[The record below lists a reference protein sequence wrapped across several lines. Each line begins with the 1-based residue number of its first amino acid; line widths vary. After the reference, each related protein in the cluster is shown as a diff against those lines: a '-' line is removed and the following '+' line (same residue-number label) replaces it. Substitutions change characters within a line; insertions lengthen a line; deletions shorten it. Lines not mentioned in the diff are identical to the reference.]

1 MSLSNTSYPLSPQ
14 NTAVLAGKNVGK
26 RIHCITEYQEKFDRL
41 QRAADRNHYWALIAL
56 KELNALTTGMVGK
69 NNVYV
74 RPGERQHGTGNEKY
88 YVFLPGLK
96 ATVVRWANDQF
107 CITGLDLDKNYYEV
121 TAPGQDT
128 TRMGLYRATIDPV
141 RSEWKGT
148 YVADGKVAAQHGR
161 LVAVAD
167 GKFTRIS
174 DALRETMPRTVQH
187 LGVGAAQL
195 SESGAD
201 LHFTPGRGRLG
212 GGLLRYNP
220 LKVENSRASALLLAA
235 TMESSRDVKGVI
247 WAADFG
253 GSAVLTQAMQIL
265 ADKGISLKG
274 HTVYFHKPRTSPA
287 KALRLAHQLQ
297 MRLNERIADTGLSA
311 LGALSQFSVA
321 GERLKNKDDP
331 YNKGYHAEAWLNGGL
346 KVAAPAG
353 FLAAAIGGQA
363 GLIVGGIAT
372 AIGGAGVVHA
382 LGKSAA
388 ESFGYRFKR

>member
-1 MSLSNTSYPLSPQ
+1 MTY
-14 NTAVLAGKNVGK
+14 
-26 RIHCITEYQEKFDRL
+26 ERL
-41 QRAADRNHYWALIAL
+41 KRAADRNHHWARIAV
-56 KELNALTTGMVGK
+56 KELHALTTGMLGK

-74 RPGERQHGTGNEKY
+74 RPGERQRGTGNELY
-88 YVFLPGLK
+88 YVFFPGLK
-96 ATVVRWANDQF
+96 ATVVRWMNDQF
-107 CITGLDLDKNYYEV
+107 CITKLAMDDHYFDL

-128 TRMGLYRATIDPV
+128 ARMGLYRASIDPV
-141 RSEWKGT
+141 RGEWKGT
-148 YVADGKVAAQHGR
+148 YIANGKVAAQHGR

-167 GKFTRIS
+167 GKFNRVS
-174 DALRETMPRTVQH
+174 DALRETMPRTVKH

-195 SESGAD
+195 SDSGAD
-201 LHFTPGRGRLG
+201 LHFTPGRARLG
-212 GGLLRYNP
+212 GGLLSYNP
-220 LKVENSRASALLLAA
+220 LKVDNSRASALLLAV
-235 TMESSRDVKGVI
+235 TMESSREIKGVV

-253 GSAVLTQAMQIL
+253 GSSVLTQAMQIL
-265 ADKGISLKG
+265 ADKGIRLTG

-287 KALRLAHQLQ
+287 KALRLAHQLE
-297 MRLNERIADTGLSA
+297 MRLNERIADTGYSV

-321 GERLKNKDDP
+321 GVRLKNKNDP

-388 ESFGYRFKR
+388 ESFGYNFKR